1 MSAQLK
7 SHTIDQTLILTLCD
21 LENRN
26 ALSPSIY
33 IAGLEALNAADSNTD
48 ISSIIITG
56 EGDHF
61 CAGGNLKR
69 LQANRE
75 LPKEH
80 QAQSI
85 DGLHSWMEA
94 IRSFPKPVI
103 AAVEGAAAG
112 AGFSLCLMCD
122 FIVASNESVFATS
135 YSNIGLSPDGGVSW
149 HLSRLVPRQL
159 AMRWLLTG
167 ERIKSLELARLG
179 LIYEITNSGQAFESA
194 LALSKQLNT
203 RAKNS
208 TASIKEL
215 INAAS
220 TQDLISHMQQERDHF
235 VNNLHHE
242 NAGIGILAFLNKEQP
257 KYK

>member
-21 LENRN
+21 PENRN

-33 IAGLEALNAADSNTD
+33 IAGLEALNAADSNPA
-48 ISSIIITG
+48 IGCVIITG

-112 AGFSLCLMCD
+112 AGFALCLMCD
-122 FIVASNESVFATS
+122 FIVASNESIFATS

-149 HLSRLVPRQL
+149 HLTRLLPRQL
-159 AMRWLLTG
+159 ATRWLLMG

-179 LIYEITNSGQAFESA
+179 LIYELTVPGQAFESA
-194 LALSKQLNT
+194 LALSQQLT
-203 RAKNS
+203 ARARNS

-242 NAGIGILAFLNKEQP
+242 NAGIGILAFLNKEPP